1 MRVIL
6 QETLKN
12 RGKSQYWLAKQT
24 GIAISTIS
32 NMCNGKTSRIEFSV
46 LQKICDAL
54 DCEVYDIIE
63 RESLDPL
70 MTHINKSDTE

>member
-6 QETLKN
+6 QKTLKD

-24 GIAISTIS
+24 SIAISTIS
-32 NMCNGKTSRIEFSV
+32 NMCNGKTSRIDFSV

>member
-1 MRVIL
+1 MKVIL

-12 RGKSQYWLAKQT
+12 KGRSQYWLSKHT
-24 GIAISTIS
+24 GIAMSTIN
-32 NMCNGKTSRIEFSV
+32 NMCNGKTSRIDFSV

-63 RESLDPL
+63 RESLSPL
-70 MTHINKSDTE
+70 MTRTNKSDTE